1 MSNERQKTR
10 VEKGAWICLYG
21 GLLAVVLG
29 FVFQRQ
35 GPDLADLASV
45 FQVGGGLVA
54 AIGAGLIWLR
64 SGMK

>member
-35 GPDLADLASV
+35 GSDLAALASV
-45 FQVGGGLVA
+45 FRVGGGLVA

-64 SGMK
+64 SRMK